1 MKTKFKHDELAAL
14 GFKEYRNLLFKD
26 MARLKKD
33 IPDGSKPVD
42 FVLIGKFKYTD
53 TGEKEVPLVVIGDL
67 DPSFTKYVKEV
78 VLKRKERDFAVGT
91 CGFGK
96 EGQFNVVIKKG
107 KFPSTITT
115 LVNKLLFQPAGLSLS
130 VVEKLEE
137 DDEKDGG
144 KAEAPA
150 VVVAPNAT
158 ESDEAKKADAKKSE
172 DKKGGKKT
180 KEEKIAELKEQATSE
195 LTALSGILTS
205 FKASFAELQKKVAP
219 KLKSE
224 EGITKADMISIK
236 KVSDLCDEFDAACKK
251 AGKAAQKEVA
261 KGEAEVKNARKEL
274 QKFAAVAQQ
283 KKVSLAQTLADK
295 FFLKNAKRA
304 AKEAEV
310 KLMQTA
316 LQTAIADSKM
326 AEMKPADKALTLKAM
341 YLTATLLGP
350 KFGYAQVQIVAN
362 KLKAA

>member
-1 MKTKFKHDELAAL
+1 MKTKFDSSELSNL

-26 MARLKKD
+26 MARLKKE

-42 FVLIGKFKYTD
+42 FVVVGKFKYTD
-53 TGEKEVPLVVIGDL
+53 TGEKEIPLVVIGDQ
-67 DPSFTKYVKEV
+67 DATFAKYVKDV

-96 EGQFNVVIKKG
+96 AGEFNVVIKKG
-107 KFPSTITT
+107 KFASSIIT

-137 DDEKDGG
+137 DTEEVKDKKEVPVSAVVPDATETTDK
-144 KAEAPA
+144 KAEA
-150 VVVAPNAT
+150 
-158 ESDEAKKADAKKSE
+158 
-172 DKKGGKKT
+172 KKGGKQT
-180 KEEKIAELKEQATSE
+180 KEEKIAAIKEQAATE

-205 FKASFAELQKKVAP
+205 FKSSFADVQKKVAP
-219 KLKSE
+219 KLKSG
-224 EGITKADMISIK
+224 EGITKADMVSIK

-251 AGKAAQKEVA
+251 ASKVAQKQIA
-261 KGEAEVKNARKEL
+261 KGEGEVKNARKEL

-295 FFLKNAKRA
+295 FFLKNAKRG

-326 AEMKPADKALTLKAM
+326 AEMKPEDKALTLKAM

-350 KFGYAQVQIVAN
+350 KFGYAQVQVVAN